1 MNPVFFGINWQN
13 VLRNFILIMIGVMIA
28 HFTASAQLPSDLI
41 TKHPAP
47 VCLDLRNTAPS
58 SALAIDAL
66 NPELGPFKLIE
77 TANLGHYSAALVEET
92 QGDLDTATN
101 VVKGFLVGDVAAG
114 NSSLE
119 PMNLTDYNGTM
130 VWF

>member
-1 MNPVFFGINWQN
+1 MTIKYKNAFAAI
-13 VLRNFILIMIGVMIA
+13 VLSLSVLLIPA
-28 HFTASAQLPSDLI
+28 TCQLPSDLI
-41 TKHPAP
+41 TKRPAP

-92 QGDLDTATN
+92 QADMDTATEA
-101 VVKGFLVGDVAAG
+101 VKGFLVGDVAAG

>member
-1 MNPVFFGINWQN
+1 MRLLI
-13 VLRNFILIMIGVMIA
+13 VLLLLIGLS
-28 HFTASAQLPSDLI
+28 SAQLPSDLI

-77 TANLGHYSAALVEET
+77 TANLGHYNAALVEET
-92 QGDLDTATN
+92 QGDMDAATEA
-101 VVKGFLVGDVAAG
+101 VKGFLVGDVAAG

>member
-1 MNPVFFGINWQN
+1 MRSLLI
-13 VLRNFILIMIGVMIA
+13 VLLLIGFA
-28 HFTASAQLPSDLI
+28 NAQLPSDLI

-47 VCLDLRNTAPS
+47 VCLDLLNTAPS

-66 NPELGPFKLIE
+66 NPVLGPFKLIE

-92 QGDLDTATN
+92 QADMDTATEA
-101 VVKGFLVGDVAAG
+101 VKGFLVGDEVAG
-114 NSSLE
+114 NGSE